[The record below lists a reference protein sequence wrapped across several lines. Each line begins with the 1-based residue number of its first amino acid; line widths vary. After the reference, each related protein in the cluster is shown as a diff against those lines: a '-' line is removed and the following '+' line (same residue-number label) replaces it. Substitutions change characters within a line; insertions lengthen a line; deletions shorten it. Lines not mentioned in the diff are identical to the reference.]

1 MFRNISNFNKTTDY
15 LYILNA
21 VLFTDICVILLL
33 IFDFIK
39 SATLKQWYSKYNL
52 SAVIADVL
60 IIVIGIIL
68 TRFFYPYIFGTQFS
82 LYKFIGLAVI
92 IQIIHDLLFYYL
104 FSAIPRG
111 RNKILD
117 SFKDYASEVGFKAVI
132 SDSAMVILSCLLA
145 SYFASLNLNKNIIIL
160 IVLIYMVPYLV
171 YH

>member
-68 TRFFYPYIFGTQFS
+68 TR
-82 LYKFIGLAVI
+82 
-92 IQIIHDLLFYYL
+92 
-104 FSAIPRG
+104 
-111 RNKILD
+111 
-117 SFKDYASEVGFKAVI
+117 
-132 SDSAMVILSCLLA
+132 
-145 SYFASLNLNKNIIIL
+145 
-160 IVLIYMVPYLV
+160 
-171 YH
+171 